1 MAMPWGMTW
10 GGCWRD
16 PTPCPHSTAAQVTDG
31 SQYHV
36 LLIITDGVIS
46 DMMQTKEAIVTVSG
60 HMPPA
65 QAPVTALVLL
75 GRSEPTAA
83 ALPPHRPL
91 RCPCP
96 SSSWEWG
103 RLSSRVSGMGWG
115 QGGARGALARR
126 V

>member
-1 MAMPWGMTW
+1 MMW

-60 HMPPA
+60 HVPPA
-65 QAPVTALVLL
+65 RAPRMALVLPSAPNL
-75 GRSEPTAA
+75 RLLPFHPTGLRAAHVHHHRGSGAGR
-83 ALPPHRPL
+83 
-91 RCPCP
+91 
-96 SSSWEWG
+96 
-103 RLSSRVSGMGWG
+103 V
-115 QGGARGALARR
+115 RR
-126 V
+126 